1 MQVKAVDKWWTKD
14 CGQLN
19 ASLKKLQ
26 TILAYKKDEK
36 EPFME
41 ENGKEEMKEADHIK
55 KKQYLKMI

>member
-1 MQVKAVDKWWTKD
+1 MLHLG
-14 CGQLN
+14 GQ
-19 ASLKKLQ
+19 LKKLQ

-41 ENGKEEMKEADHIK
+41 ENGKEEMKAADHSK

>member
-1 MQVKAVDKWWTKD
+1 MLHLG
-14 CGQLN
+14 GQ
-19 ASLKKLQ
+19 LKKLQ

-41 ENGKEEMKEADHIK
+41 ENGKEEMKEADHSK